1 MAYNQKQGSY
11 PYLELPDKVELSEPF
26 PYFFY
31 NQINDSY
38 PILANMPGLIEIS
51 QPVPFILYSQNSK
64 INNGYPYFSHLPKI
78 LEVPI
83 REEASG
89 THEFKI
95 ILTDNNSTIE
105 VDKYD
110 YEVIVEEW

>member
-1 MAYNQKQGSY
+1 MNEVMTGVSY
-11 PYLELPDKVELSEPF
+11 
-26 PYFFY
+26 
-31 NQINDSY
+31 
-38 PILANMPGLIEIS
+38 
-51 QPVPFILYSQNSK
+51 
-64 INNGYPYFSHLPKI
+64 LPKI
-78 LEVPI
+78 LEAPI